1 MNIIAEDTRGRRHV
15 FPRPE
20 AESIQERQDALDE
33 FWSGLKQGE
42 WFIDSKGWIISP
54 VHIIKFAVE
63 D

>member
-1 MNIIAEDTRGRRHV
+1 MKIIAEDTRGKVHI

-20 AESIQERQDALDE
+20 AKSVEERTEALHE
-33 FWSGLKQGE
+33 FWKGLKQGE
-42 WFIDSKGWIISP
+42 WFMDSNGWIISP